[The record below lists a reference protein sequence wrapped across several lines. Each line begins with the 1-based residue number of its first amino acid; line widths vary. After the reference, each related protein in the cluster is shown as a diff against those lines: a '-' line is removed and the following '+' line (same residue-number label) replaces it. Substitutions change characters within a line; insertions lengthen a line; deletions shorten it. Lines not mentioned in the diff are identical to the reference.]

1 MSNIQ
6 ITENGPGKYSPEWF
20 YSESQTPEWIS
31 FAHKADELRENF
43 INLFGIE
50 RLKSL
55 FGKDLLTSLFYNDEG
70 TKTNL
75 CYRLEMDKDMILIN
89 TIKRINA
96 HANLSSDERVAQLII
111 MNKIP

>member
-31 FAHKADELRENF
+31 FAHKADDLRENF

-55 FGKDLLTSLFYNDEG
+55 SGKDLLTSLFYNDEG

-75 CYRLEMDKDMILIN
+75 CYRLEMDKDIREVFPAEQLIN
-89 TIKRINA
+89 LDYSIIRKIKVGPVA
-96 HANLSSDERVAQLII
+96 HH
-111 MNKIP
+111 